1 MAEKLFSAEH
11 EELRRSLR
19 RFIERE
25 LAPHAEEW
33 ERAEFFPNEVFRRMG
48 ELGFLGLSMPEEYGG
63 AGGDYLYNVV
73 RAEEMSGHCRSGG
86 LAMGLAVHTDMVM
99 PPVLKFGTDEQ
110 KQRYLVPML
119 KGEKIAC
126 LGITEPDAGSDVQG
140 IRTIARRDGDE
151 FVITG
156 SKVYIT
162 NGVRSDFILLVT
174 RTDTAR
180 NPKSVTLFLVDKN
193 LPGVEVSKKLKKLG
207 MHSSDTALL
216 TFDNVRVP
224 ASAIL
229 GEEGKGFYHLM
240 WELQVERLYAAI
252 SGVAG
257 AQRSFE
263 LAYKYA
269 KERVAFGQP
278 ISQFQ
283 VIRHKFADMA
293 TQIEAGRQ
301 LTYACVR
308 KYLDGEYPVKEITMA
323 KLFVAQMSHHV
334 ADEALQIHGGA
345 GYMDEYDISRAW
357 RDSRLGRIGAGSDE
371 IMKEVI
377 AKELG
382 L

>member
-1 MAEKLFSAEH
+1 MSDTMFSAEH
-11 EELRRSLR
+11 QELRQSLR
-19 RFIERE
+19 RFVERE

-33 ERAEFFPNEVFRRMG
+33 EKAEFFPNEVFQRMG
-48 ELGFLGLSMPEEYGG
+48 ELGFLGLNMPEAYGG
-63 AGGDYLYNVV
+63 SGGDYLYSVV
-73 RAEEMSGHCRSGG
+73 RAEEMSGCLSGG

-99 PPVLKFGTDEQ
+99 PPLLQYGTEEQ
-110 KQRYLVPML
+110 KQKYLVPSI
-119 KGEKIAC
+119 KGELISC
-126 LGITEPDAGSDVQG
+126 LGITEPNAGSDVQG
-140 IRTIARRDGDE
+140 IRTMARRDGND
-151 FVITG
+151 FIING
-156 SKVYIT
+156 SKIYIT
-162 NGVRSDFILLVT
+162 NGVRADYILLVT

-193 LPGVEVSKKLKKLG
+193 LPGVSVSRKLKKVG
-207 MHSSDTALL
+207 MHSSDTAELA
-216 TFDNVRVP
+216 FHDVRVP
-224 ASAIL
+224 ASAML
-229 GEEGKGFYHLM
+229 GEEGKGFYHIM
-240 WELQVERLYAAI
+240 WELQSERLYAAV

-257 AQRSFE
+257 AQRSFD
-263 LAYKYA
+263 LAYNYA

-293 TQIEAGRQ
+293 TQIEAARQ

-308 KYLDGEYPVKEITMA
+308 KYLNGEYPVKEITMA
-323 KLFVAQMSHHV
+323 KLFVAQMAHHV

-345 GYMDEYDISRAW
+345 GYMDEYEISRHW

>member
-1 MAEKLFSAEH
+1 MFTAEH

-19 RFIERE
+19 RFVERE
-25 LAPHAEEW
+25 LAPHADEW
-33 ERAEFFPNEVFRRMG
+33 EKAEFFPNEVFRRMG
-48 ELGFLGLSMPEEYGG
+48 ELGFLGLSLPEEYGG
-63 AGGDYLYNVV
+63 SGGDYLYNVV
-73 RAEEMSGHCRSGG
+73 RAEEMGACHSGG

-99 PPVLKFGTDEQ
+99 PPLLKFGTEEQ
-110 KQRYLVPML
+110 KQKYLVPSI
-119 KGEKIAC
+119 KGELISC
-126 LGITEPDAGSDVQG
+126 LGITEPGAGSDVQG
-140 IRTIARRDGDE
+140 IRTMARRDGDD
-151 FVITG
+151 FVING
-156 SKVYIT
+156 SKIYIT
-162 NGVRSDFILLVT
+162 NGVRSNYILLVC

-193 LPGVEVSKKLKKLG
+193 LPGVSVSRKLKKLG
-207 MHSSDTALL
+207 MHSSDTAELA
-216 TFDNVRVP
+216 FEDVRVP
-224 ASAIL
+224 KSAIL
-229 GEEGKGFYHLM
+229 GEEGKGFYHIM

-257 AQRSFE
+257 AQRAFE
-263 LAYKYA
+263 TAYKYA

-278 ISQFQ
+278 LSQFQ

-293 TQIEAGRQ
+293 TRIEAGRE

-323 KLFVAQMSHHV
+323 KLYVAQLNHWV

-345 GYMDEYDISRAW
+345 GYMDEYEISRIW